1 MLRRGLG
8 PGGRGPTSFPLNG
21 APGVFGA
28 KGDDHDMTDK
38 TRQPARRRFL
48 TFAAT
53 LPAAL
58 GLSTGAARAEEAE
71 RPTARD
77 MEGPFYIRNVPV
89 VTNLNRFG
97 KRGEVMRIE
106 GRVMN
111 AAAPDQ
117 PVPGARLEIWQTD
130 GTGSYYPEAN
140 GDYDDFA
147 DGDIDMRGTVI
158 ADTGGRFSVMSLFP
172 REYWPRPPHIHYWI
186 RAEGF
191 RPLVTQHYLDTRP
204 RERPHRTAQ
213 VIRTQSPALFP
224 APTIFLQP
232 A

>member
-1 MLRRGLG
+1 MIEV
-8 PGGRGPTSFPLNG
+8 P
-21 APGVFGA
+21 
-28 KGDDHDMTDK
+28 
-38 TRQPARRRFL
+38 RQPARRRFL

-58 GLSTGAARAEEAE
+58 GLSAGSARAQQAAV
-71 RPTARD
+71 PTASD

-97 KRGEVMRIE
+97 KPGEPMRIE

-117 PVPGARLEIWQTD
+117 PVAGARLEIWQTD
-130 GTGSYYPEAN
+130 GTGRYHPEAN
-140 GDYDDFA
+140 GDYASFDDRA
-147 DGDIDMRGTVI
+147 IDMRGTVI
-158 ADTGGRFSVMSLFP
+158 AGADGRFSVMSLFP

-191 RPLVTQHYLDTRP
+191 RALVTQHYLDTRP
-204 RERPHRTAQ
+204 RERPHRTAR
-213 VIRTQSPALFP
+213 VIRTGSPALYP
-224 APTIFLQP
+224 APVIYLQP

>member
-1 MLRRGLG
+1 
-8 PGGRGPTSFPLNG
+8 
-21 APGVFGA
+21 
-28 KGDDHDMTDK
+28 MTEE

-58 GLSTGAARAEEAE
+58 GLAAGKGRAEEA
-71 RPTARD
+71 RIPTARD
-77 MEGPFYIRNVPV
+77 MEGPFYISNVPV

-97 KRGEVMRIE
+97 KPGEAMRIE

-111 AAAPDQ
+111 AARPDQ
-117 PVPGARLEIWQTD
+117 PIPGARLEIWQTD
-130 GTGSYYPEAN
+130 GTGHYFPEAN
-140 GDYDDFA
+140 GDYSAFRDSE
-147 DGDIDMRGTVI
+147 IDMRGTVL
-158 ADTGGRFSVMSLFP
+158 ADAEGRFSVMSLFP

-204 RERPHRTAQ
+204 RERPHRTAR
-213 VIRTQSPALFP
+213 VIRTRTPAVFP
-224 APTIFLQP
+224 APTIFLEP